1 MVKAIHWTKYWVTG
15 YLLIFTTC
23 LPLCSMCK
31 FLGYIINIELS
42 LNEIHRLNHLKYF
55 LVLVIVAIVS

>member
-1 MVKAIHWTKYWVTG
+1 
-15 YLLIFTTC
+15 
-23 LPLCSMCK
+23 MCK

>member
-1 MVKAIHWTKYWVTG
+1 
-15 YLLIFTTC
+15 
-23 LPLCSMCK
+23 MCK

-55 LVLVIVAIVS
+55 LVNEIHRLNHLKYFLVPVIVAIVS